1 MNIIVYILQPVMM
14 MMMHDETV
22 KRRTCDQVVDDP
34 EVEKPI

>member
-1 MNIIVYILQPVMM
+1 MYIIVYILQPV

-22 KRRTCDQVVDDP
+22 KRRTCDQVVDGPD